1 MNKITL
7 HLTPFEWRQL
17 AATVL
22 EQSSE
27 VRNTSDKFM
36 KAILFHTLLQ
46 VYVKLHNKL
55 HSLQPENNRLNLTY
69 PEASVL
75 ALTLLEINSEDYLII
90 NITGKIDQKLT

>member
-7 HLTPFEWRQL
+7 HLTKSEWQQL

-22 EQSSE
+22 TESANSE
-27 VRNTSDKFM
+27 HIEDKYM
-36 KAILFHTLLQ
+36 KAILSPLLKQ

-55 HSLQPENNRLNLTY
+55 HSLDWAKNRLNLTL

-75 ALTLLEINSEDYLII
+75 GSALLELNSNSYII
-90 NITGKIDQKLT
+90 TSITGIIDQKLT